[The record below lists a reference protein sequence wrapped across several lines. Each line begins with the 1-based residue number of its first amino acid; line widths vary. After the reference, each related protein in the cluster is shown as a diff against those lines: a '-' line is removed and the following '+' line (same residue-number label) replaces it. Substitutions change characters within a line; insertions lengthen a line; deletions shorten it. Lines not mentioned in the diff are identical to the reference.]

1 MALSVRRGVAHPAL
15 TGTVGRHA
23 LPASGL
29 GLAVTDRSAAT
40 QAHRKTWSDL
50 TRRQR
55 VGIGVGTVLQVSFQ
69 VAALVDLHRRSARE
83 VNGEKRMWVALS
95 FINFLGPAAYFK
107 FGRKPQSGWRR
118 PASAA
123 KRALNH

>member
-1 MALSVRRGVAHPAL
+1 
-15 TGTVGRHA
+15 
-23 LPASGL
+23 
-29 GLAVTDRSAAT
+29 VTDRSAAT

-50 TRRQR
+50 TRCQR
-55 VGIGVGTVLQVSFQ
+55 VGIGVGTVLQVSLQ

-107 FGRKPQSGWRR
+107 FGRKAQSGWRR

-123 KRALNH
+123 GRALNL